1 MGYTQGQATQKTNRD
16 CCGIVT
22 RDHLR
27 SQRMIVTVAS
37 GKGGKGTHRSAH
49 AVLDVAG
56 EGVLAARKTKDRVH
70 RIWKDDE

>member
-1 MGYTQGQATQKTNRD
+1 
-16 CCGIVT
+16 
-22 RDHLR
+22 
-27 SQRMIVTVAS
+27 MIVTVAS